1 MVRIIGILSGKG
13 GVGKT
18 TLTANLGTVLS
29 HEYNKKVVLIDANV
43 TAPNLDL
50 HFGLYDENK
59 FTLRDVLDGKASLEE
74 AINICSKTGVKIIQ
88 SPLSKGKINL
98 KNLKSIL
105 KKLGKTHEIIIL
117 DCAPALGEE
126 VSQIIDMIDEAI
138 IVTMPLI
145 PEVASALKTI
155 NSLNDRK
162 KVILGLVVN
171 RTKNKNYELKID
183 EIKAV
188 SKLPVLSIIRE
199 DAKVPNSISEG
210 MPVVLY
216 DKNSKVSIQFRR
228 LAASLIG
235 QEFNE
240 PNALER
246 LMSLFNFRRRT
257 PPTFVTENTTPK
269 VEDDLEF

>member
-1 MVRIIGILSGKG
+1 MGRVIGILSGKG

-18 TLTANLGTVLS
+18 TLAANLGTTLS

-50 HFGLYDENK
+50 HFGLYDESK
-59 FTLRDVLDGKASLEE
+59 FTLRDVLNGKASLEE
-74 AINICSKTGVKIIQ
+74 ALNVCSKTGVKIIQ

-105 KKLGKTHEIIIL
+105 KKLEKTHDIIIL

-126 VSQIIDMIDEAI
+126 VSQIMDMIDEAI

-155 NSLNDRK
+155 NSLNERK

-183 EIKAV
+183 EIRAV
-188 SKLPVLSIIRE
+188 SKLPVLSIIQE
-199 DAKVPNSISEG
+199 DARVPNSISEG

-216 DKNSKVSIQFRR
+216 DKNSKVSSQFRK
-228 LAASLIG
+228 LAANLIG
-235 QEFNE
+235 QEFAE
-240 PNALER
+240 PNVLER
-246 LMSLFNFRRRT
+246 LMSLFNFKRRT
-257 PPTFVTENTTPK
+257 TPSFVTENSK
-269 VEDDLEF
+269 VDEDIEF

>member
-1 MVRIIGILSGKG
+1 MQAGVIIIMGRIIGILSGKG

-18 TLTANLGTVLS
+18 TLAANLGTVLS
-29 HEYNKKVVLIDANV
+29 HEYKKKVVLIDANV

-50 HFGLYDENK
+50 HFGLYDESQ
-59 FTLRDVLDGKASLEE
+59 FTLRDVLNGRASLEE
-74 AINICSKTGVKIIQ
+74 AISICSRTGVKIIQ

-98 KNLKSIL
+98 KNLKNIL
-105 KKLGKTHEIIIL
+105 KKLQKTHDIIIL

-126 VSQIIDMIDEAI
+126 VYQIIDMIDEAI

-155 NSLNDRK
+155 NSLNERK

-171 RTKNKNYELKID
+171 RAKNKNYELKID

-188 SKLPVLSIIRE
+188 SKLPVLSIIQE

-228 LAASLIG
+228 LAANLIG

-240 PNALER
+240 PNVLEK
-246 LMSLFNFRRRT
+246 LMSLFNFKRRT
-257 PPTFVTENTTPK
+257 TPTFVSENT
-269 VEDDLEF
+269 F